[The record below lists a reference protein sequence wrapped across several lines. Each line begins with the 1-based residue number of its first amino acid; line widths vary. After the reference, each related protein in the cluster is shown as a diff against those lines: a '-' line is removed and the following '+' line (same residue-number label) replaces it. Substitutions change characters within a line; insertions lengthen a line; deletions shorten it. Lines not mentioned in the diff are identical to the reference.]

1 MHKGERVLS
10 IVHLFPNPNRGGVP
24 AGFSLVEV
32 VLAIGIVAFAF
43 VAVVGLLPT
52 GFQTAENGYEQGRA
66 TEVLNSAA
74 AAVLGQR
81 YLGTDS
87 GYRSYAFGDWLSDN
101 EDPQSNPIKFQ
112 VAQAAWE
119 YADFVVTE
127 SGAMRVKSAA
137 DPPARYRL
145 YIRVTPPAD
154 DTRPVQ
160 VYMSVAWPGGA
171 TWDATNRK
179 WTKNQGSVETVLYA
193 NPPDSI

>member
-1 MHKGERVLS
+1 M
-10 IVHLFPNPNRGGVP
+10 P

-52 GFQTAENGYEQGRA
+52 GLQTAENGYEQGRA

-81 YLGTDS
+81 YVGTVS
-87 GYRSYAFGDWLSDN
+87 GNRNYAFGDWLSDN
-101 EDPQSNPIKFQ
+101 AAPQLSPTKYWVGQ
-112 VAQAAWE
+112 GTWE
-119 YADFVVTE
+119 YGDYAVTE
-127 SGAMRVKSAA
+127 NGVIRVKGAT